1 MVMTRQEMI
10 EFVLKS
16 KAEAFR
22 YGDLNVITSK
32 ADAIADLQNMEDWEV
47 DEDEEPEQPEILEV
61 TYMIGDNADDFAFL
75 YPDGGLGHDPR
86 EAMRYF
92 SYLDALKKANSLGNW
107 AYVVVD

>member
-47 DEDEEPEQPEILEV
+47 DKDEEPVTPDILEV
-61 TYMIGDNADDFAFL
+61 TYMIGDSGSDFLFL
-75 YPDGGLGHDPR
+75 YSDFSFGHDPR
-86 EAMRYF
+86 NALRCFTYSEA
-92 SYLDALKKANSLGNW
+92 LAIAKITGDW
-107 AYVVVD
+107 AYVVTD